1 QPDRRQGHRRKRIDR
16 CPTMH
21 GSRGARRAFAVR
33 DQASRHA
40 DDTTAGLVGDP
51 DRTRRSK
58 PMIPASFDY
67 VRATSLAQAIGLLQK
82 DPDGT
87 KLVAGGHTL
96 IPTLKLRLA
105 SPALL
110 VDIGGINEL
119 KGIEVGDRIR
129 IGALTT
135 HAELLASEPLRKV
148 LPIFHQTADLI
159 ADPQVRNRGTI
170 GGSLANAD
178 PAADWPAVVLALKAE
193 LELAGPTGR
202 RRVAAKDFFVDIMS
216 TALKPEEVLMA
227 IHIPQPRPGARFR
240 YRKIRHPEAR
250 GQRPERHRSWRST
263 RFFRTPI
270 FSTSS
275 STVSPCSRNQP
286 SSRPQPLPTVPEP
299 MNSPGINV
307 SSCVICAMISSNEN
321 SMPSLIPFERTS
333 PLTRTSILR
342 LYGSPISSGVTIQ
355 GPMTLPPSKLLPLA
369 GPSRP
374 SISRRWASR
383 AEKSLKMV
391 KPKM

>member
-1 QPDRRQGHRRKRIDR
+1 
-16 CPTMH
+16 
-21 GSRGARRAFAVR
+21 
-33 DQASRHA
+33 
-40 DDTTAGLVGDP
+40 
-51 DRTRRSK
+51 
-58 PMIPASFDY
+58 MIPASFDY

-129 IGALTT
+129 IGAVTT

-178 PAADWPAVVLALKAE
+178 PAADWPAVVIALKAE

-216 TALKPEEVLMA
+216 TALKPEEVLVA
-227 IHIPQPRPGARFR
+227 IHIPRPRPGARFR
-240 YRKIRHPEAR
+240 YRKIRHPASGYAVVGVAVALSLHDDIVSEAAIAITGATGR
-250 GQRPERHRSWRST
+250 AFTADTASAR
-263 RFFRTPI
+263 
-270 FSTSS
+270 
-275 STVSPCSRNQP
+275 
-286 SSRPQPLPTVPEP
+286 
-299 MNSPGINV
+299 
-307 SSCVICAMISSNEN
+307 
-321 SMPSLIPFERTS
+321 LI
-333 PLTRTSILR
+333 
-342 LYGSPISSGVTIQ
+342 G
-355 GPMTLPPSKLLPLA
+355 
-369 GPSRP
+369 
-374 SISRRWASR
+374 
-383 AEKSLKMV
+383 KSLSSENIASAARLASEQAECLSDHYAPANYRKHLV
-391 KPKM
+391 RTEVGRALASLGAA